1 MSYLDADPSK
11 SKKELVNDILV
22 AAVNQSKKPGLP
34 LLPFGALLVKI
45 SEEASETITDLKNH
59 ITKLNEENAKLQWWV
74 IALAVAALLSTLV
87 QTVIAV
93 TAYIYPPASMQSPHL
108 ATLPPYPASAVA
120 SAPLST
126 SGQKVVS
133 TQSAPPPVSAKK

>member
-1 MSYLDADPSK
+1 MSFLDADPSK
-11 SKKELVNDILV
+11 PKKELLNDILD
-22 AAVNQSKKPGLP
+22 AAVNQRQSPGLP

-87 QTVIAV
+87 QTVITV
-93 TAYIYPPASMQSPHL
+93 TAYVYPPTSIRSPL
-108 ATLPPYPASAVA
+108 SAALSPYPASVVVLT
-120 SAPLST
+120 PLST
-126 SGQKVVS
+126 SSQKVVS
-133 TQSAPPPVSAKK
+133 TPSASAPVSAKK